1 MPVSDNAAIEVTG
14 YNWVPDFAKGQVRDL
29 RVRWALEEI
38 GLPYKM
44 RLMHPAK
51 PRPEGYVREQPFE
64 QVPVYHENGVH
75 LFESGAILVHIG
87 EKDERLLPR
96 DAQGKGR
103 AIGWVFAA
111 LNSVEP
117 ALQNLAM
124 IAFFNKDEE
133 WAKLRRQG
141 AEDFARLKLKRISDW
156 LGDKPWLEDR
166 FTIGDIMMACVLR
179 IVEPMGLVDTFPNL
193 RAYLDRLVARPAFK
207 AALDAQLADFTAA
220 APELVPA

>member
-1 MPVSDNAAIEVTG
+1 
-14 YNWVPDFAKGQVRDL
+14 
-29 RVRWALEEI
+29 
-38 GLPYKM
+38 
-44 RLMHPAK
+44 MHPAK
-51 PRPEGYVREQPFE
+51 PRPEGYVCEQPFE
-64 QVPVYHENGVH
+64 QVPVYHEDGVH

-111 LNSVEP
+111 LNSVEL

-141 AEDFARLKLKRISDW
+141 AEDFARLKLKRVSDW
-156 LGDKPWLEDR
+156 LGDKSWLEDR

-179 IVEPMGLVDTFPNL
+179 IVEPMGLVDAFPNL
-193 RAYLDRLVARPAFK
+193 RVYLDRMVARPAFK
-207 AALDAQLADFTAA
+207 AALAAQLADFTAA
-220 APELVPA
+220 APEAVPA